1 MYNRALELANQ
12 FLGEDVDSVKD
23 NQVKQL
29 KDRKTQLTKQFE
41 DKKEQMTKQF
51 NQQIASIDAQL
62 DRLGVAIVS
71 DNK

>member
-12 FLGEDVDSVKD
+12 FLGEDDSSVKD

-29 KDRKTQLTKQFE
+29 KDRKEQLTKQFK
-41 DKKEQMTKQF
+41 DKKEQITKQF

-62 DRLGVAIVS
+62 DRLGAAVLS